1 MRLKRQIITLIA
13 VHGNGKNWD
22 YKTRHTRHVRKFYQT
37 LAVRMR
43 KTVGKYS
50 KFQ

>member
-22 YKTRHTRHVRKFYQT
+22 YKTRHVRKFYQT